1 MKTAFYPTPM
11 SYNREWLV
19 LLFMK
24 QAINDYDEVWVISF
38 SSIQPSDSEMVK
50 LEYCNGSG

>member
-24 QAINDYDEVWVISF
+24 QAINDYDEVWVRSF